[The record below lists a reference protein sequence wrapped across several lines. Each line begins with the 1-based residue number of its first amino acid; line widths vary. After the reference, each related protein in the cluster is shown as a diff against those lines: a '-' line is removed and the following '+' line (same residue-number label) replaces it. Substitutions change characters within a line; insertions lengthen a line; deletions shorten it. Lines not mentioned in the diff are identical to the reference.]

1 MHWYYIFS
9 DFFLI
14 LSFVHYAKYL
24 KNRVYLAILPIIIIA
39 GLLNYPI
46 NKHRLETIPHNQI
59 EIICDVGYFYD
70 YHTKIPENRFKSFC
84 NNAL

>member
-1 MHWYYIFS
+1 MIWYHIFS

-14 LSFVHYAKYL
+14 LSFVNYAKYL

-46 NKHRLETIPHNQI
+46 NKNRLETIPHDQI
-59 EIICDVGYFYD
+59 KILCDGSYFYD
-70 YHTKIPENRFKSFC
+70 WHTKIPENRFKNFC